1 MNHIPRKLY
10 FVFAAGLLCF
20 GVVANAQLPV
30 SPIPDPIPALI
41 PFGQATAELQPVVAS
56 GFASPVTAAVAP
68 GHENTLF
75 VGDQTGQ
82 IWAVDVKKGDRKL
95 FADLSGRLIP
105 LGIKAFKLYDER
117 GLLGLAFHPDFEDNG
132 LFYTYASEPVHNT
145 KPADFSTMPIVVPP
159 VPPNCQNVLLEW
171 HVKNPHKKVLEIDTY
186 TPPRELLRIDKPQ
199 LNHNGGS
206 LQFDKR
212 KLLYLSLGDGGSAD
226 DLDVGHDLG
235 GNGQSLAPGNVLG
248 KILRIDPLG
257 HNSHNGQY
265 GIPSGN
271 PNLGGSSEPEIYA
284 YGFRNP
290 WRTSFDRKTGW
301 LYVGDVGQNDI
312 EEVDIVKP
320 GGNYGWPIKE
330 GTFLFANRENCNH
343 PMVGDPGNEGC
354 AYQNSPRIPHGLI
367 DPIAEYDHVDAPI
380 LDIEVRVAIVG
391 GYVYRGEHLDGL
403 EGRYVFGDYSQEIGE
418 PVAGH
423 LFYLDKNN
431 HKKEIIIP
439 SKIGPDG
446 KAALG
451 LAVLG
456 FGEDAKGEL
465 YLLANRS
472 GTLSDPD
479 YDVSH
484 FGTSGGVF
492 KLVPVKHHEGKG
504 DD

>member
-1 MNHIPRKLY
+1 MNNISRKLC
-10 FVFAAGLLCF
+10 FMLAISLLCF
-20 GVVANAQLPV
+20 GAVASAQLPV
-30 SPIPDPIPALI
+30 SPIPEPIPALI
-41 PFGQATAELQPVVAS
+41 PFGQVRAELQPVAS

-68 GHENTLF
+68 GHKGILF

-82 IWAVDVKKGDRKL
+82 IWSVDVRKGGKKL
-95 FADLSGRLIP
+95 FADLSSRLIP
-105 LGIKAFKLYDER
+105 IGIKAFKLYDER

-132 LFYTYASEPVHNT
+132 LFYTYASEPMSKT
-145 KPADFSTMPIVVPP
+145 IPADFSTMPTGVL
-159 VPPNCQNVLLEW
+159 PNCQNVLLEW
-171 HVKNPHKKVLEIDTY
+171 RVENPHSKQMELD
-186 TPPRELLRIDKPQ
+186 PNSQPRELLRIDKPQ

-206 LQFDKR
+206 LQFDKH

-226 DLDVGHDLG
+226 DLAVGHVLG
-235 GNGQSLAPGNVLG
+235 GNGQSLAEGNVLG
-248 KILRIDPLG
+248 KLLRINPLG

-265 GIPSGN
+265 GIPDSN
-271 PNLGGSSEPEIYA
+271 PMLGGSSQREIYA

-312 EEVDIVKP
+312 EEIDIVKP

-330 GTFLFANRENCNH
+330 GTFLFANRENCNR
-343 PMVGDPGNEGC
+343 PMVGAPGNEGC
-354 AYQNSPRIPHGLI
+354 AYQNSPRVPHGLL
-367 DPIAEYDHVDAPI
+367 DPIAEYDHTDAPN
-380 LDIEVRVAIVG
+380 LSTEVRVAIVG
-391 GYVYRGEHLDGL
+391 GYVYRGEHLKEM

-446 KAALG
+446 KTALG

-456 FGEDAKGEL
+456 FGEDTEGEL

-472 GTLSDPD
+472 GTLADPN
-479 YDVSH
+479 YDVTH

-492 KLVPVKHHEGKG
+492 KLIPVRHHENK
-504 DD
+504 DDD